1 VSALLQRSRNP
12 QRQQLEADLA
22 ARIDALFGRCP
33 TLCGFTVRQTDA
45 EHGVL
50 DLTCFPT
57 PYGERAEQVFGEVKR
72 MLVELETEQPEA
84 AELLPGRTFARA
96 FH

>member
-1 VSALLQRSRNP
+1 VNALQQRT

-33 TLCGFTVRQTDA
+33 TLYGFSVRQTDA
-45 EHGVL
+45 EHGVV

-57 PYGERAEQVFGEVKR
+57 PYGERAELIFGEVTK
-72 MLVELETEQPEA
+72 MLHELEDEQPEVA
-84 AELLPGRTFARA
+84 QLLPGRTFARA

>member
-1 VSALLQRSRNP
+1 VLLQRI
-12 QRQQLEADLA
+12 QEAERQQLEAALA
-22 ARIDALFGRCP
+22 ARIGDLFQRCP
-33 TLCGFTVRQTDA
+33 SLCGFSVPQV
-45 EHGVL
+45 EGGVL

-57 PYGERAEQVFGEVKR
+57 PYGERAEALLGEVSR
-72 MLVELETEQPEA
+72 MLLELEAEQPEA